1 MYIGDSTSEG
11 MVMPSYLPDP
21 DLRLNA
27 QLARVGATTQYI
39 EISGA
44 RSTVETLSGQAN
56 AYDVAS
62 QLVANGFRGCWMLA
76 LGTNDTQYLRWFA
89 NRADGPDRAHDVG
102 GRRPAGAVG

>member
-27 QLARVGATTQYI
+27 QLARVGAPQYI

-44 RSTVETLSGQAN
+44 RSTVETLSG
-56 AYDVAS
+56 
-62 QLVANGFRGCWMLA
+62 RP
-76 LGTNDTQYLRWFA
+76 T
-89 NRADGPDRAHDVG
+89 P
-102 GRRPAGAVG
+102 RRSEPAGGERLPGVLDARSGHQRHR

>member
-56 AYDVAS
+56 AYDS
-62 QLVANGFRGCWMLA
+62 E
-76 LGTNDTQYLRWFA
+76 
-89 NRADGPDRAHDVG
+89 
-102 GRRPAGAVG
+102 PAGGERLPGVLDARSGHQRHR